1 MLPSHF
7 LKDSS
12 SKKQVSFEKSPIE
25 SPSLEQLT
33 NKDQSGIGQMLEKEM
48 EEFEEICNI
57 VIESSA

>member
-48 EEFEEICNI
+48 EEFE
-57 VIESSA
+57 